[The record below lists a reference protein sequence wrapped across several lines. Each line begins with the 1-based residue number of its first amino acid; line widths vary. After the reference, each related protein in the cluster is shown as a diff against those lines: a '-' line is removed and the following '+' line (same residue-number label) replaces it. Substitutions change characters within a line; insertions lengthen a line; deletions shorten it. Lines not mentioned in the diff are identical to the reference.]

1 MKMAVTTSG
10 TSPKSKVDPRLGR
23 APYILLV
30 DTDTM
35 DFELIDNRENAESL
49 KGAGIQA
56 ASSVSKK
63 RPEVLLTGHCG
74 PNAFKAL
81 KAAGVRVVNGAE
93 GPVDKAIKDYLNG
106 KLVESEEPNVDG
118 RW

>member
-63 RPEVLLTGHCG
+63 RPEVLLTGYCG
-74 PNAFKAL
+74 ANAFKAL
-81 KAAGVRVVNGAE
+81 KAAGLRVVNGAE

>member
-1 MKMAVTTSG
+1 MKIAVTTSD
-10 TSPKSKVDPRLGR
+10 TSLKSKVDPRLGR
-23 APYILLV
+23 APYTLLV
-30 DTDTM
+30 DIDTM
-35 DFELIDNRENAESL
+35 DFEVMDSRENAESL

-93 GPVDKAIKDYLNG
+93 GPGDKAIKDYLNG